1 MKDSEIAYEKI
12 RKMIVLTKLKP
23 GQEINVSELMKEL
36 DLGKTPIREALNRLS
51 YEGYIRILPRKGMLV
66 TNLNIEDM
74 DKLKD
79 LRLYFIKFL
88 SEQIIIN
95 SGDEEIDRL
104 KKVQKKIQ
112 ELKEDFM
119 SVLSADI
126 EFHEITYELCN
137 NKYAEDLMKRNLY
150 LSIRLMVLKKKL
162 GVSKESLIKDYDTLI
177 ECIRN
182 KDKFG
187 LERLLLD
194 HILEKNN

>member
-66 TNLNIEDM
+66 TNLNVDDM

-88 SEQIIIN
+88 SEQIVLN
-95 SGDEEIDRL
+95 SGEEEIDRL
-104 KKVQKKIQ
+104 KKVQNNLINL
-112 ELKEDFM
+112 EENFM
-119 SVLSADI
+119 SILSADI
-126 EFHEITYELCN
+126 EFHEITYELCK

-162 GVSKESLIKDYDTLI
+162 GVSKESLISDYDTLI
-177 ECIRN
+177 KCIKTN
-182 KDKFG
+182 DKFA
-187 LERLLLD
+187 LESLLLD
-194 HILEKNN
+194 HILERNK